1 MICCKDIFSYLI
13 KFAIDLIYN
22 DMGCSN
28 HIETIENIKKSN
40 FVWFEE
46 NWVHDDALHT
56 HHKAQLIY
64 VEQGFQYLTVEGK
77 MYLLPQNHV
86 AWVPSNAL
94 HKTNSH
100 SESIK
105 LMIVFFD
112 IEQED
117 PFFEKVQI
125 FAAPKVLREMILY
138 AEKWSKLTE
147 ENEHETIFLRALLN
161 ELPAFGS
168 RLLHLEITLP
178 SENRL
183 QIVLNHLHDHYT
195 HPIKME
201 EIALLSNLSLRTIER
216 LFKKET
222 GMTLVKYQQ
231 LLRIIKSLELL
242 STGELTISQIAY
254 KVGYQSVQAFTNSFY
269 AVMGYRPSAFIE
281 L

>member
-1 MICCKDIFSYLI
+1 
-13 KFAIDLIYN
+13 
-22 DMGCSN
+22 MGCSN
-28 HIETIENIKKSN
+28 HIVTIEGIEKSN

-46 NWVHDDALHT
+46 NWIHDDALHT
-56 HHKAQLIY
+56 HRKAQLIY
-64 VEQGFQYLTVEGK
+64 VEQGFQYLTVAGK

-100 SESIK
+100 SERIK
-105 LMIVFFD
+105 LMTLFFD
-112 IEQED
+112 MEPGDQ
-117 PFFEKVQI
+117 FFENVQI
-125 FAAPKVLREMILY
+125 FAAPKVLREMIRY

-147 ENEHETIFLRALLN
+147 ENEHEKIFLRAIRN
-161 ELPAFGS
+161 ELPSFGS

-183 QIVLNHLHDHYT
+183 QTVLNHLHDHYT

-201 EIALLSNLSLRTIER
+201 DIAILSNLSLRTVER

-231 LLRIIKSLELL
+231 FLRIIKSLELL
-242 STGELTISQIAY
+242 STKELTISQIAY
-254 KVGYQSVQAFTNSFY
+254 QVGYQSVQAFTNSFF
-269 AVMGYRPSAFIE
+269 AVMGYRPSTFIAD
-281 L
+281 